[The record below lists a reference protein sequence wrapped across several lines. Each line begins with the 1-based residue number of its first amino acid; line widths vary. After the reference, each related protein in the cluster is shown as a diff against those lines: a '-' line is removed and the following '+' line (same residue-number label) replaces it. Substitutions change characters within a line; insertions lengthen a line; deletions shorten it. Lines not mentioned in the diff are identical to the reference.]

1 MDRFINQN
9 FGRIVV
15 VGSVA
20 GDVGRKK
27 NYTYGSAKAGLE
39 VYCQGVQQ
47 RLFKY
52 NEIDLNLI
60 KPGIILTKMTAD
72 LELTSLLTTD
82 LKRAGHLILKSIQ
95 KNKRVSYIPSY
106 WKLIMLFN

>member
-47 RLFKY
+47 RLLSIMK
-52 NEIDLNLI
+52 LTLI
-60 KPGIILTKMTAD
+60 
-72 LELTSLLTTD
+72 
-82 LKRAGHLILKSIQ
+82 
-95 KNKRVSYIPSY
+95 
-106 WKLIMLFN
+106 